1 MDIKVLNQEKDEPEK
16 TIDMQNY
23 LEKNENMEQLPNNQ
37 EDMNTDNQNNTD
49 ELFEMKQQMKQL
61 QTELNKQT
69 KLREEGFKKLM
80 KSRTNS
86 FKNRE
91 FASIILVAIVAFGM
105 PPVLYFCQHHS
116 IWFCLFTFCFFL
128 FGLGWEIKI
137 WKQFHLQNMMELDL
151 LTTAK
156 NMQQYR
162 KLNRVWLNQI
172 GLPFIFVWASWY
184 LYELIGQMELP
195 EDGHTKWIVI
205 GAFAGC
211 IIIGGVI
218 GGLVGYFTFYK
229 PQMKLAQEMI
239 DQIKDLEQE

>member
-37 EDMNTDNQNNTD
+37 EDMNTNNQNNTD

-61 QTELNKQT
+61 QAELDKQT
-69 KLREEGFKKLM
+69 KLREETFKRLLSKR
-80 KSRTNS
+80 SSS

-91 FASIILVAIVAFGM
+91 VSGIIVVAMVAFLL
-105 PPVLYFCQHHS
+105 PPAIYYTQHLS

-162 KLNRVWLNQI
+162 KLNRIWLNQI

-195 EDGHTKWIVI
+195 EDEQTKWIVI
-205 GAFAGC
+205 GAFAAS
-211 IIIGGVI
+211 IIIGGII
-218 GGLVGYFTFYK
+218 GGLIGYYTFYK